1 MKKST
6 RIDLSLLVCL
16 AFAFSLGLQH
26 SDAKSA
32 PFVDYGMVV
41 GARALVRATVLS
53 NVSAADEANKRV
65 FTYTRLRVEKVFKG
79 QISDDEIVLKEE
91 GGEAGRLGERVSGTP
106 TFAIGED
113 VIVYLDTWADGSL
126 RVYQMFLG
134 KLIVKR
140 DSETGRESVVGDL
153 SDADEA
159 MLTPAGRDAIQSRAS
174 VVDAAE
180 YCAALSRSVA
190 AIERRSRRFAA
201 RYYRDAP
208 LLERPPEYDEVLE
221 SGAVSPQSAI
231 LPVPSRWFEPDANL
245 PVVFRIN
252 PDGAPTP
259 GAVDDAAAAIQIWGT
274 APVTSLQVVRGEG
287 ITCGNIDGLA
297 SIVFNNCDGRF
308 QAEEGCSRIIARGG
322 LVWNRDV
329 TTLVNGQVF
338 RKALRGFV
346 SLNPFSA
353 CSYGSDCDLREV
365 ITHELGH
372 ALGLG
377 HSQYADSTMFGVI
390 HQDGRCASI
399 KSDDARSIAFVYP
412 LQDPGPK
419 PLAITT
425 VRVESA
431 IEGEHYLQVIEAQG
445 GVLPYTWQVSLSGGR
460 LPLGMG
466 FDPSGVL
473 YGPALVTGAFPI
485 IVEVTDA
492 TGAVVQRGFTVTV
505 VPRSSQFDSQF
516 IAQIVPSAVQ
526 SGQQFTAVL
535 RWLNT
540 GTRVW
545 DPAAGFSVA
554 YILPPNNAAWGLD
567 RVSPS
572 GPVQPG
578 AQLEV
583 RLTATAPATAGAY
596 EFQWLLQQGGFGVF
610 GERSG
615 NASIFVYPS
624 LPPTIDAPSTLQ
636 AFVGEPFSFQF
647 TASAG
652 APPFNWSVS
661 SGSLPSGLALD
672 SASGVLSGAP
682 SSIGSTNV
690 TIRVTDARSRI
701 TEKAI
706 TVNVTPVQ
714 LAIVN
719 SLLPGGTVGLGYSAQ
734 LIATGGRQPYSW
746 TLTQNTLPPGLSL
759 TGSSGL
765 ISGTPASTGDF
776 TFNIRVT
783 DAESHTSNKALSI
796 SVGVAPLR
804 IAAAAPAQ
812 AIRGTEFS
820 LQMTASGGA
829 PPYAWSVASGALP
842 GGINLNAA
850 TGLVSGAPAVSGPFL
865 AVVAVRDQNAQQ
877 ATTELQLTVSEPA
890 NAPAIRSVK
899 YKSAKRKLIVVADR
913 LEPQAVLVVDGVTV
927 SANFFADRLIAKPIE
942 LASGTHEIRIV
953 NPGGVSSP
961 PFALTAP

>member
-1 MKKST
+1 MKKPS
-6 RIDLSLLVCL
+6 RINLSLFVCL
-16 AFAFSLGLQH
+16 AFASTLGLQH
-26 SDAKSA
+26 SEATSERV
-32 PFVDYGMVV
+32 VDIGMVI
-41 GARALVRATVLS
+41 GARALIRGTVIS

-65 FTYTRLRVEKVFKG
+65 FTYTRLKVEKVFKG
-79 QISDDEIVLKEE
+79 QISEGEIVLKEE

-106 TFAIGED
+106 TFAVGEE

-140 DSETGRESVVGDL
+140 DSETGRELVVRDL
-153 SDADEA
+153 RDVDEA
-159 MLTPAGRDAIQSRAS
+159 MLTAAGRDAIRSS
-174 VVDAAE
+174 AAVEAEE
-180 YCAALSRSVA
+180 YCAALKRSVA
-190 AIERRSRRFAA
+190 AIEGRSRRFAA

-208 LLERPPEYDEVLE
+208 LLERPPEYDDVIE
-221 SGAVSPQSAI
+221 SGEVSVQSAI
-231 LPVPSRWFEPDANL
+231 LPVPSRWFEPDGNL

-259 GAVDDAAAAIQIWGT
+259 GAVDDATAAIQIWGT
-274 APVTSLQVVRGEG
+274 APVTSLQVLRGEG
-287 ITCGNIDGLA
+287 ITCGGIDGLG

-322 LVWNRDV
+322 IVWNRDV

-353 CSYGSDCDLREV
+353 CSYGNDCDLREV

-377 HSQYADSTMFGVI
+377 HSQYADATMFGVI
-390 HQDGRCASI
+390 QQDGRCASI
-399 KSDDARSIAFVYP
+399 KSDDARSLAFVYP

-425 VRVESA
+425 ARVESA

-473 YGPALVTGAFPI
+473 YGPALATGTYPF
-485 IVEVTDA
+485 IVEVADA
-492 TGAVVQRGFTVTV
+492 TGAVVQRSYAVTV

-516 IAQIVPSAVQ
+516 VTQIVPAAVQ

-535 RWLNT
+535 RWLNS
-540 GTRVW
+540 GTHAW
-545 DPAAGFSVA
+545 DPTAGFSIA
-554 YILPPNNAAWGLD
+554 YVLPPNNEAWGLD

-583 RLTATAPATAGAY
+583 RFIATAPATAGAY
-596 EFQWLLQQGGFGVF
+596 DFQWLLVQEGFGVF

-615 NASIFVYPS
+615 KASIFVYPS

-636 AFVGEPFSFQF
+636 AIIGEPFSFQF
-647 TASAG
+647 TANAG

-672 SASGVLSGAP
+672 SATGVLSGTP
-682 SSIGSTNV
+682 SSIGSVNV
-690 TIRVTDARSRI
+690 TIRVMDARSRI
-701 TEKAI
+701 SEKPI

-719 SLLPGGTVGLGYSAQ
+719 SMLPGGTVGLGYSVQ

-746 TLTQNTLPPGLSL
+746 TLTQNILPPGLSL
-759 TGSSGL
+759 TSSSGL
-765 ISGTPASTGDF
+765 ISGTPASTGSF
-776 TFNIRVT
+776 TFNIRVI
-783 DAESHTSNKALSI
+783 DAEAQTSNKALSI
-796 SVGVAPLR
+796 SIGAAPLQL
-804 IAAAAPAQ
+804 AAAAPAQ

-820 LQMTASGGA
+820 LQMMASGGA
-829 PPYAWSVASGALP
+829 PPYGWSIASGALP
-842 GGINLNAA
+842 AGITLNPT
-850 TGLVSGAPAVSGPFL
+850 TGVISGTPAVSGSF
-865 AVVAVRDQNAQQ
+865 VTVIAVRDQNAQQ
-877 ATTELQLTVSEPA
+877 ATTELRITVNEPA

-913 LEPQAVLVVDGVTV
+913 LDPRATLVIDGTIVF
-927 SANFFADRLIAKPIE
+927 ANFASDRLIAKPVE
-942 LASGTHEIRIV
+942 LASGMHEIRVV
-953 NPGGVSSP
+953 NPGGVSSL
-961 PFALTAP
+961 PFALSAP